1 MVTEGLGL
9 SLASSPVFKCPRH
22 WEIYRARWN
31 VYLHLYT
38 LHPLSFCSFSFLAF
52 FFFYCVFF
60 TFPLSFPFNFSM
72 SCIFIMYLPLRYI
85 FLYSFFHFPLL
96 SPSLTSPS
104 PFCIFPSFLFNIFFL
119 VCTSFLLSIFP
130 LLRLLPCLYRSL
142 HLLFLSRSLHSLS
155 PVSACHSLLPAL
167 LPRLLTEVSPC
178 CFCYFLTLSLLLVSF
193 FERGGNI
200 SFVSVSL
207 IHCSPVLVYIMY
219 HYD

>member
-1 MVTEGLGL
+1 MPAPLGDL
-9 SLASSPVFKCPRH
+9 QGALECVLTP
-22 WEIYRARWN
+22 
-31 VYLHLYT
+31 
-38 LHPLSFCSFSFLAF
+38 LHPASLFFLFFLFFSLFFLLLRF
-52 FFFYCVFF
+52 FF
-60 TFPLSFPFNFSM
+60 TFPLSFPFFSM
-72 SCIFIMYLPLRYI
+72 ACIFIMYLPLRYI

-104 PFCIFPSFLFNIFFL
+104 PFCISPSFLFNIFFL

-155 PVSACHSLLPAL
+155 PVSACQSLLPAL

>member
-22 WEIYRARWN
+22 REIYRARWN

-38 LHPLSFCSFSFLAF
+38 LHPFSFCSFSFLAF

-142 HLLFLSRSLHSLS
+142 HLFLSRSLHSLS
-155 PVSACHSLLPAL
+155 PVSACQSLLPAL